1 MSNIDKV
8 ISRTAPAGAPIVSK
22 RLDVKIIEI
31 FSYPVSK
38 RISDEP
44 LPDEV
49 IEQLLIEVD
58 QLFAKAKSKNKT
70 LGQ

>member
-8 ISRTAPAGAPIVSK
+8 ISRRAPNGASTVSK
-22 RLDVKIIEI
+22 RLDVKIIET
-31 FSYPVSK
+31 FSYPGSK

-49 IEQLLIEVD
+49 VEQLLIEAD

-70 LGQ
+70 VGQ

>member
-8 ISRTAPAGAPIVSK
+8 ISRTAPAGAPTVSK

-49 IEQLLIEVD
+49 VEQLLIEVD